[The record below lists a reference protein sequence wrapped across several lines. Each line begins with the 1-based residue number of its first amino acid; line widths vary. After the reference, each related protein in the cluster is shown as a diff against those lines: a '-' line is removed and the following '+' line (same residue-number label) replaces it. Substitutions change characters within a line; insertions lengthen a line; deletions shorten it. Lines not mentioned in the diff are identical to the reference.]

1 MENRFAKIG
10 RLAALAVLTT
20 VAALILFGVIQGAH
34 PPGARGG
41 PPGNDSTLF
50 ARVVAD
56 LRQGEPYYQA
66 VTREHRVDGYPLH
79 PFITV
84 RPPTLALAMA
94 ALPSVTVRSLS
105 IEALA
110 ILTFLA
116 WIWRLRDRTNAPIS
130 FGLTLLVLGASSF
143 AAFLP
148 FGYTL
153 HELWSGEL
161 MALAL
166 AVYSP
171 RRWVISFAIAL
182 LALSVRELAAPFFLA
197 MATLAW
203 RDGRRGEA
211 AAWIFGILALIA
223 GLAAHAMLLQPF
235 VRPGD
240 RASPGWLGLAGWKFL
255 LLQMKWNA
263 LLMTTPDWVAAILAP
278 LAILGLVA
286 RRGAIHDR
294 VLLVV
299 LGYMSAF
306 LIMGRPDN
314 AYWGLIIAPLWPIGI
329 LSCWPTLR
337 ALVEKVRMVSLTA
350 DGARPFSAEK

>member
-1 MENRFAKIG
+1 MEDRFAKIG
-10 RLAALAVLTT
+10 RRAAFAVLTT
-20 VAALILFGVIQGAH
+20 VAALMLFGVVQGAH

-41 PPGNDSTLF
+41 PPGNDSALF
-50 ARVVAD
+50 IRVVDD
-56 LRQGEPYYQA
+56 LRQSEPYYQA
-66 VTREHRVDGYPLH
+66 VTREHRVDRYPLH

-84 RPPTLALAMA
+84 RLPTLATAMA
-94 ALPSVTVRSLS
+94 ALPSVTVRSFS
-105 IEALA
+105 IRTLA
-110 ILTFLA
+110 VLTFLA
-116 WIWRLRDRTNAPIS
+116 WLWRLRDRTSAPIS
-130 FGLTLLVLGASSF
+130 FGLTLLGMGASSF

-148 FGYTL
+148 FSYTL
-153 HELWSGEL
+153 HELWTGEL
-161 MALAL
+161 LALAL
-166 AVYSP
+166 AVYRP

-182 LALSVRELAAPFFLA
+182 VALSIRELAAPFFLA

-211 AAWIFGILALIA
+211 AAWILGILAFIA
-223 GLAAHAMLLQPF
+223 ALAAHAALLQPF
-235 VRPGD
+235 VRPDD

-263 LLMTTPDWVAAILAP
+263 LLMTAPDWVAAILAP

-286 RRGAIHDR
+286 RRGQIHDR

-306 LIMGRPDN
+306 LIVGRPDN

-329 LSCWPTLR
+329 LTAWPAVR
-337 ALVEKVRMVSLTA
+337 ELVANAT
-350 DGARPFSAEK
+350 